1 MITQDRL
8 RILARELGVRQGYAE
23 KNYLSQR
30 ESLALSVRRE
40 CSDILLSDPS
50 AEQDGRE
57 LVNSGGKPP
66 FHWSF

>member
-30 ESLALSVRRE
+30 ESPALSVRRK
-40 CSDILLSDPS
+40 CSDTCCRTQVPNRT
-50 AEQDGRE
+50 G
-57 LVNSGGKPP
+57 VN
-66 FHWSF
+66 W